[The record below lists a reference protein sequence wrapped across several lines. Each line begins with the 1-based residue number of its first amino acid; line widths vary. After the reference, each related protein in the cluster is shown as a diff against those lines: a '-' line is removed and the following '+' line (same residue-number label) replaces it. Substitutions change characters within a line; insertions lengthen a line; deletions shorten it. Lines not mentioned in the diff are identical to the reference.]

1 MPSKWQGVPPD
12 WSAPAVKAVS
22 VTAADSDLATVPC
35 RAVYVGTGGNVAL
48 MLADDSA
55 AVIFTN
61 VPDGTL
67 LPFACKQIRSTSTTA
82 SGLVAV
88 Y

>member
-22 VTAADSDLATVPC
+22 VSAADSVPC

-48 MLADDSA
+48 MLADDTV